1 MKDRKLAILKD
12 QHEDFIRV
20 YSPYSRVFVQYL
32 KASVPPADREPV
44 FHETY
49 DGRKRFSC
57 WRIRRIY
64 LNDIV
69 KLMNDFWPDQEI
81 ESDLVEDS
89 DWIDEMFRSI
99 PDNKVD
105 FVYRALAQCLH
116 PDVGGN
122 EELMKRLNLAYQRR
136 KSE

>member
-1 MKDRKLAILKD
+1 MKGRKLAILKD
-12 QHEDFIRV
+12 EDGDFVRV
-20 YSPYSRVFVQYL
+20 YSPYSPMFVEYL
-32 KASVPPADREPV
+32 KANVPAVDREPV
-44 FHETY
+44 FRETH
-49 DGRKRFSC
+49 DGRKRFSH
-57 WRIRRIY
+57 WKVNRIY

-69 KLMNDFWPDQEI
+69 KLMNDFWPNEDI

-89 DWIDEMFRSI
+89 DWIDEMFRVI

-116 PDVGGN
+116 PDVGGD
-122 EELMKRLNLAYQRR
+122 EELMKRLNIAYQRR